1 MPKTSPQCSHLGGD
15 SEKNHRNCH
24 TIHPHSAAL
33 GSLDKIR
40 KMKSFIVFQTHSK
53 RSMNINCAVTHYTIC
68 LVGKINRTLC
78 ISVWMALFIQWTDE
92 NFLPE
97 LAPTGFL
104 KSIVRGQISGYPD
117 RRRTDWRRRM
127 RRRQTIRAGRRGRR
141 GWGQSPFDE
150 VLWRCWHR
158 RRRGGSHQVWL
169 VYLFHAT
176 SNDPPHSSVRSGGAR
191 APPLPPRAQSHD
203 CCCPCCHQTTYRLLR
218 FYLPPTV
225 ASASIRPSSR
235 QPALIAPSVAE
246 KRLPVA

>member
-1 MPKTSPQCSHLGGD
+1 
-15 SEKNHRNCH
+15 
-24 TIHPHSAAL
+24 
-33 GSLDKIR
+33 
-40 KMKSFIVFQTHSK
+40 
-53 RSMNINCAVTHYTIC
+53 MNINCAVTHNTIC

-78 ISVWMALFIQWTDE
+78 RSVWMALFIQWTDE

-117 RRRTDWRRRM
+117 RRRTDRRRRM
-127 RRRQTIRAGRRGRR
+127 RRRRQTIRAGRRGRR